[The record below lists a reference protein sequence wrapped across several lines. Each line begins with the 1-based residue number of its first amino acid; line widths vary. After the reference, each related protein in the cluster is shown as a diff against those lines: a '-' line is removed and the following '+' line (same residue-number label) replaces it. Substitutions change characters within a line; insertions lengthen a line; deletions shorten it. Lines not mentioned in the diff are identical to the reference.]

1 MELRTRWRKILKDIW
16 GNKTRSLLVILSIAV
31 GVAAIGMINNTMSML
46 RRDLFGAHGLGNPA
60 SVSLYISP
68 FDKDLASAVG
78 AMREVEMVQAH
89 RTLSARLI
97 RADGGANGASEDI
110 ELDVVPDFDAVAIN
124 RFDVEQGAKKPG
136 VRKIMMERRSAE
148 GLRLAIGDTVT
159 IETEGKQR
167 YSLVV
172 SGIVHDLYTIPFNI
186 LGDATGY
193 ISMDTLRWMGE
204 QPYYNRLD
212 VLIANSPGAGNETD
226 RDYAL
231 DIAAQARDR
240 VIETS
245 GYEVYRIAIPGINS
259 DPGQHWAQ
267 SQINGFVLVLQ
278 VMSVLAIFLSGGLVV
293 NSISAI
299 ISQQIRQIGILRSIG
314 AVRGQLVGMYM
325 ANVLVLSA
333 LGLAMGLPLGMLGAW
348 WLTDFAAGYLNFDVT
363 AITPDPSVTLLQITV
378 GLVMPVVVAL
388 FPIISGTRISVYDA
402 IYQYGLSGDRQE
414 NGIDVLLA
422 RVRNL
427 HPPVMLSLRNTF
439 RKKARLAFTL
449 VTLTLAGAM
458 FMSVFS
464 TRASLT
470 GQINQIARYVAF
482 DASLSVVPGLTRALV
497 EREAMRIPG
506 VTVAEGW
513 VNGSAILMRT
523 DGSEGDEIQIVG
535 LPCDSLTIDPLL
547 LDGRWLR
554 TDDTHGVVVN
564 DDFLERDPEAR
575 VGSEMTIKVA
585 EQERAYEIVGILSK
599 HLSGPRVYMTYDTF
613 SKATGRPNQA
623 DTVRVRLDP
632 NVLSS
637 PAAQKRL
644 ASELESQF
652 QDAGLSKSSSQT
664 QAEIF
669 GSFTGPFDIILMVL
683 VIMAGLLAVVGGL
696 SLAGTIGMNVME
708 RTREIGVLR
717 AVGANNQAVRQVVV
731 IEGVV
736 VGLLSWLLSVAVSA
750 PAGVIL
756 AGAVVYAVFKSPVNF
771 QYSFAGLAIW
781 LVVIILIGVFS
792 SLAPARSAVRLT
804 VREVLD
810 YE

>member
-46 RRDLFGAHGLGNPA
+46 RRDLFGAHDLGNPA

-68 FDKDLASAVG
+68 FDKDLESAVG
-78 AMREVEMVQAH
+78 AMREVEAVQAH
-89 RTLSARLI
+89 RTVSARLI
-97 RADGGANGASEDI
+97 RTDGAPENI
-110 ELDVVPDFDAVAIN
+110 QLDVVSDFDKVAIN
-124 RFDVEQGAKKPG
+124 QFSIEQGAEKPG
-136 VRKIMMERRSAE
+136 IRKILMERRSAE
-148 GLRLAIGDTVT
+148 GLRLVIGDTVT

-172 SGIVHDLYTIPFNI
+172 SGIAHDLYTIPYNI

-193 ISMDTLRWMGE
+193 VSMDTLRWMGE
-204 QPYYNRLD
+204 QPHFNRLD
-212 VLIANSPGAGNETD
+212 VIVAGNDNSREV
-226 RDYAL
+226 AL
-231 DIAAQARDR
+231 DVAAQARDR
-240 VIETS
+240 VIEGS
-245 GYEVYRIAIPGINS
+245 GYQVYRIAIPGISS

-278 VMSVLAIFLSGGLVV
+278 VMSILAIFLSGGLVV

-299 ISQQIRQIGILRSIG
+299 LSQQIRQIGILRSIG
-314 AVRGQLVGMYM
+314 AVRGQLVGMYV
-325 ANVLVLSA
+325 ANVLVLSI

-348 WLTDFAAGYLNFDVT
+348 WLTNFAAGYLNFDVT
-363 AITPDPSVTLLQITV
+363 AITPDPTVTMLQVAV

-388 FPIISGTRISVYDA
+388 FPILSGTRISVYDA
-402 IYQYGLSGDRQE
+402 IYQYGLGADKHE
-414 NGIDVLLA
+414 GGIDALLA
-422 RVRNL
+422 KIRNL

-482 DASLSVVPGLTRALV
+482 DASLSVTPGLTRASV

-506 VTVAEGW
+506 VAVAEGW
-513 VNGSAILMRT
+513 VSGSGILMRA
-523 DGSEGDEIQIVG
+523 DGSEGDEIQVYG
-535 LPCDSLTIDPLL
+535 VPYDSVTIDPLL
-547 LDGRWLR
+547 VDGRWLR
-554 TDDTHGVVVN
+554 AGDTGEVVVN
-564 DDFLERDPEAR
+564 DDFLERKPDAQ
-575 VGSEMTIKVA
+575 VGSQIKVKLA
-585 EQERAYEIVGILSK
+585 DQERAYQIVGIVSK
-599 HLSGPRVYMTYDTF
+599 HLSGPRVYMTYDGF
-613 SKATGRPNQA
+613 SKATGRANQA

-632 NVLSS
+632 VLIGS
-637 PAAQKRL
+637 PAEQKRL
-644 ASELESQF
+644 GSQLEERF
-652 QDAGLSKSSSQT
+652 RNNGMSKSSSQT
-664 QAEIF
+664 RSEIF

-696 SLAGTIGMNVME
+696 SLAGTMGMNVME

-736 VGLLSWLLSVAVSA
+736 VGLLSWLLAVLVSGPTGVA
-750 PAGVIL
+750 L

-781 LVVIILIGVFS
+781 LVVIVLIGVFS
-792 SLAPARSAVRLT
+792 SLAPARSAARLT

>member
-1 MELRTRWRKILKDIW
+1 MELRTRWRKIIKDIW

-31 GVAAIGMINNTMSML
+31 GVAAIGMINNTMYML
-46 RRDLFGAHGLGNPA
+46 RRDLFGAHSAGNPA
-60 SVSLYISP
+60 SVSLYVSP
-68 FDKDLASAVG
+68 FDTDLASAVE
-78 AMREVEMVQAH
+78 AMREVESVQAH

-97 RADGGANGASEDI
+97 RVDGAPEDI
-110 ELDVVPDFDAVAIN
+110 QLDVIPDFDNMAIN
-124 RFDVEQGAKKPG
+124 QYSIEQGTEGPS

-148 GLRLAIGDTVT
+148 GLDLGIGDVVT
-159 IETEGKQR
+159 IETEDKQR
-167 YSLVV
+167 YSLIV
-172 SGIVHDLYTIPFNI
+172 SGIVHDLYNIPYNI
-186 LGDATGY
+186 LGDASAY
-193 ISMDTLRWMGE
+193 VSMDTLRWMGE

-212 VLIANSPGAGNETD
+212 VIVAENQGD
-226 RDYAL
+226 REHAL

-299 ISQQIRQIGILRSIG
+299 LSQQIRQIGILRSIG
-314 AVRGQLVGMYM
+314 GVRRQLIGMYV
-325 ANVLVLSA
+325 ANVFVLSA

-348 WLTDFAAGYLNFDVT
+348 WLTNFAAGYLNFDVT
-363 AITPDPSVTLLQITV
+363 AITPDPSVTLLQVAV
-378 GLVMPVVVAL
+378 GLIMPLVVA
-388 FPIISGTRISVYDA
+388 FVPIFSGTRISVYDA
-402 IYQYGLSGDRQE
+402 IYQYGLSSENQE
-414 NGIDVLLA
+414 GGIDALLA
-422 RVRNL
+422 KVRNM

-449 VTLTLAGAM
+449 ITLTLAGAM

-482 DASLSVVPGLTRALV
+482 DASLNVMPGLTRSSV

-513 VNGSAILMRT
+513 VSGSGILMRA
-523 DGSEGDEIQIVG
+523 DGSEGDEIQLYGV
-535 LPCDSLTIDPLL
+535 PYDSVTIDPLL
-547 LDGRWLR
+547 IDGRWLLA
-554 TDDTHGVVVN
+554 DDTNGVVVN
-564 DDFLERDPEAR
+564 DDLLERKPDTS
-575 VGSEMTIKVA
+575 VGNEITVKVTD
-585 EQERAYEIVGILSK
+585 QERTYQIVGIVTK
-599 HLSGPRVYMTYDTF
+599 HLSGPRVYMTYETF
-613 SKATGRPNQA
+613 GKATGRANQA
-623 DTVRVRLDP
+623 DMVRVRLEAAKI
-632 NVLSS
+632 SS

-644 ASELESQF
+644 AAELEEHF

-664 QAEIF
+664 QSEIF

-696 SLAGTIGMNVME
+696 SLAGTMGMNVME

-717 AVGANNQAVRQVVV
+717 AVGANSQAVRQVVV
-731 IEGVV
+731 IEGVA
-736 VGLLSWLLSVAVSA
+736 VGLLSWLLSVAVSG
-750 PAGVIL
+750 PAGVVL
-756 AGAVVYAVFKSPVNF
+756 AGAVVYAVFKAPVNF
-771 QYSFAGLAIW
+771 QYSFEGLAIW
-781 LVVIILIGVFS
+781 LVVIVLIGVFS
-792 SLAPARSAVRLT
+792 SLAPARSAARLT

>member
-1 MELRTRWRKILKDIW
+1 MELRTRWRKIFKDIW

-46 RRDLFGAHGLGNPA
+46 RRDLFGAHGHGNPA

-68 FDKDLASAVG
+68 FDTDLASAVES
-78 AMREVEMVQAH
+78 MREVEAVQAH
-89 RTLSARLI
+89 RMVTARII
-97 RADGGANGASEDI
+97 RPEGAPETI
-110 ELDVVPDFDAVAIN
+110 ELDVVPDFNKVAIN
-124 RFDVEQGAKKPG
+124 RFSVEQGAEEPG
-136 VRKIMMERRSAE
+136 VRKIVMERRSAE
-148 GLRLAIGDTVT
+148 GLNLEIGDTIT
-159 IETEGKQR
+159 IETEDRQR

-172 SGIVHDLYTIPFNI
+172 SGIMHDLYIIPYNI

-193 ISMDTLRWMGE
+193 VSMDTLRWMGE
-204 QPYYNRLD
+204 QPYYSRLD
-212 VLIANSPGAGNETD
+212 VIVADNAGD

-231 DIAAQARDR
+231 DVAAQARDR

-299 ISQQIRQIGILRSIG
+299 LSQQIRQIGILRSIG
-314 AVRGQLVGMYM
+314 AVRRQLVGMYV
-325 ANVLVLSA
+325 ANVLVLSTM
-333 LGLAMGLPLGMLGAW
+333 GLAIALPLGMLGAW
-348 WLTDFAAGYLNFDVT
+348 WLTNFAAGYLNFDVT
-363 AITPDPSVTLLQITV
+363 AITPDLSVTLLQVAV
-378 GLVMPVVVAL
+378 GLIMPVVVAL
-388 FPIISGTRISVYDA
+388 FPIVSGTRISVYDA
-402 IYQYGLSGDRQE
+402 IYQQGLTGDRHE
-414 NGIDVLLA
+414 GGIDALLA
-422 RVRNL
+422 KVRNL

-482 DASLSVVPGLTRALV
+482 DASLSVTPGLTRSAV

-506 VTVAEGW
+506 VTMAEGW
-513 VNGSAILMRT
+513 VSGSGILMRANG
-523 DGSEGDEIQIVG
+523 DEGDEIQISGV
-535 LPCDSLTIDPLL
+535 PYDSVTIDPLL

-554 TDDTHGVVVN
+554 ADDSSGVVVN
-564 DDFLERDPEAR
+564 DDFLERKLDAS
-575 VGSEMTIKVA
+575 VGSEIKVKIA
-585 EQERAYEIVGILSK
+585 DQERSYQIVGIVSK
-599 HLSGPRVYMTYDTF
+599 HLSGPRVYMTYDAF
-613 SKATGRPNQA
+613 GKATGRANQA
-623 DTVRVRLDP
+623 DMVRVRLDAAKI
-632 NVLSS
+632 SS

-644 ASELESQF
+644 AAELEKHF
-652 QDAGLSKSSSQT
+652 RDAGMSKSSSQT

-696 SLAGTIGMNVME
+696 SLAGTMGMNVME

-736 VGLLSWLLSVAVSA
+736 VGLISWLLSVAVSG
-750 PAGVIL
+750 PAGVVL

-781 LVVIILIGVFS
+781 LAVIVLIGVFS
-792 SLAPARSAVRLT
+792 SLAPARSAARLT